1 MRASALAY
9 RRLVVASQ
17 LLPLH
22 ALRRGDDQRQTLVGG
37 ATKDADAI
45 EGDDERGGRCGREW
59 TWDEVWSK
67 AYREDIVTRWKTRHP
82 EFREEMEIMENLAKS
97 VRDGSTAEGVPAP
110 PRSCSR
116 GWRTARIK
124 IAGVDMPIEK
134 LRALEMGLGHAAGP
148 DADTEGLQEFLLGGR
163 KSGTPLV
170 ASSCNGELSEADRA
184 FMSQNGLR
192 AAAGAAKEEEEKR
205 AKEAPGAF

>member
-1 MRASALAY
+1 MCASALAFA
-9 RRLVVASQ
+9 LVVAS
-17 LLPLH
+17 LST
-22 ALRRGDDQRQTLVGG
+22 AAR
-37 ATKDADAI
+37 AE
-45 EGDDERGGRCGREW
+45 EGDLSDKRWLEVRQKTPTQLKEMMKEEGVAVDEEW

-67 AYREDIVTRWKTRHP
+67 AYREDIVTKWKTRHP

-97 VRDGSTAEGVPAP
+97 VRDGSTAEGDPE
-110 PRSCSR
+110 RSALLARLESR
-116 GWRTARIK
+116 GIK

-170 ASSCNGELSEADRA
+170 KARNGELSEADRA
-184 FMSQNGLR
+184 FMSQNGFVQPPAPPKKKKKKR
-192 AAAGAAKEEEEKR
+192 TKEAKEEL
-205 AKEAPGAF
+205 